1 MSKKLTKR
9 QRRILRQEGVID
21 IKNRINHAKFGI
33 TDITRHYK
41 LTNVQNNV
49 IQAYDDDYHLVLHG
63 VAGTGKTFL
72 SMFLALRDV
81 LEGHDLYNKVCVFRS
96 VVPTRDM
103 GYLPGSWK
111 QKAAVYEEPYKM
123 MCNELFSR
131 GDAYEVLKNK
141 NLFEFV
147 TTSFIRGT
155 TFNNSIMIVDE
166 INNMSFH
173 ELDSIMTRVGK
184 DCRIIFCGDYRQS
197 DLKESNERQG
207 LGRFLDILNRMGG
220 FKRFEFRV
228 EDIVRSDIVKDYI
241 IQKSELGHV

>member
-1 MSKKLTKR
+1 MKFETFALER
-9 QRRILRQEGVID
+9 QQSIWE
-21 IKNRINHAKFGI
+21 
-33 TDITRHYK
+33 
-41 LTNVQNNV
+41 
-49 IQAYDDDYHLVLHG
+49 
-63 VAGTGKTFL
+63 
-72 SMFLALRDV
+72 
-81 LEGHDLYNKVCVFRS
+81 NKVDYNLSESGVH
-96 VVPTRDM
+96 
-103 GYLPGSWK
+103 PGSL
-111 QKAAVYEEPYKM
+111 
-123 MCNELFSR
+123 NSLF
-131 GDAYEVLKNK
+131 DKK
-141 NLFEFV
+141 F
-147 TTSFIRGT
+147 
-155 TFNNSIMIVDE
+155 VDE